1 MQERAVQ
8 FDSVSEAD
16 SNMLKMSPKQ
26 RQGFSKSFVMNFLQK
41 TTKRKATSPFLYY
54 TEDSEI
60 FFNPVQQRSA
70 YAQANDVGEAL
81 I

>member
-1 MQERAVQ
+1 MT
-8 FDSVSEAD
+8 FDNASEAG
-16 SNMLKMSPKQ
+16 SSMLRMSPSR
-26 RQGFSKSFVMNFLQK
+26 RQGFSKSFVANFLQK

-54 TEDSEI
+54 TENNEI
-60 FFNPVQQRSA
+60 FFNPVKQRSV